1 MKTMF
6 KSQELWD
13 LVEKGFV
20 DPNPAQPNQQL
31 WDTWKKDAK
40 ALFLIQSALDD
51 DLFSRIASASTSN
64 QAWEIL
70 KKEYLGDKK
79 KVWILLWRS
88 CTDVVQVMVITFRL
102 HKLVWSIWRL
112 ALDPLRMA

>member
-79 KVWILLWRS
+79 PMRVGLTGPRKRLRRRL
-88 CTDVVQVMVITFRL
+88 FR
-102 HKLVWSIWRL
+102 
-112 ALDPLRMA
+112 